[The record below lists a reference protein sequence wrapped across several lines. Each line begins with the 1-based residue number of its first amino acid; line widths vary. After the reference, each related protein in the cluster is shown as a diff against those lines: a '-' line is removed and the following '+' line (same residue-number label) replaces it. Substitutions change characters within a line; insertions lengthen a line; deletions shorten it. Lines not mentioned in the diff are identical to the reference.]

1 MSVPNRPESE
11 YNAAL
16 KMWGGKWGAAIPLLL
31 LICGLLW
38 LSLHGPATP
47 KNFWSIG
54 FAAICIGLFLSKTP
68 KEYCATVL
76 RGFNNKSVGVLCASW
91 IFASVFGQ
99 IMQAGGIIEGLLWFG
114 LNVGAQG
121 SVFTVITF
129 LAAMLFSLGTGTAN
143 GTILA
148 LTPVM
153 FPAGVF
159 LGADPAFLAVA
170 ILSSGRKVSPLGAS
184 MANGFASNALDV
196 EHGYRPAQGRPG
208 AALTPVMLAAAEM
221 AETPPS
227 GTDMLA
233 AVAVGYEVG
242 MRSGMYWN
250 RDHARV
256 YTSGLWGA
264 IGAVAAAGRI
274 LGLKEDVLL
283 QALNCADY
291 HGPVGFIARGVATP
305 CMAKDGVG
313 WGAHTAMMS
322 ILLAQAGFTSPL
334 LDFDAALAEELGSRW
349 RMADLYFKPYCCCR
363 WAQAS
368 IAGALKIVRENHL
381 AVSDIRRLVIHTFS
395 KAASLSREHPTHTD
409 AAQYN
414 ITYPIAVALLDGQIS
429 GAQVLPPRIFDKDV
443 LELAD
448 MIEVV
453 VEERFEE
460 RFPARTFSEV
470 CITTTDGREL
480 RSGELEP
487 QWEPADSPSDEE
499 LLDKFTR
506 LTAPVFG
513 EQECARMREA
523 IWHAED
529 LDNALDIWPRTLA
542 RHIEE

>member
-1 MSVPNRPESE
+1 MPSPANLLTDFILRQSYADLPEPIRHQAKRCLLDSMG
-11 YNAAL
+11 AL
-16 KMWGGKWGAAIPLLL
+16 SAGAVTPLARLTARTAERFFQGGECT
-31 LICGLLW
+31 LI
-38 LSLHGPATP
+38 A
-47 KNFWSIG
+47 
-54 FAAICIGLFLSKTP
+54 
-68 KEYCATVL
+68 
-76 RGFNNKSVGVLCASW
+76 
-91 IFASVFGQ
+91 
-99 IMQAGGIIEGLLWFG
+99 
-114 LNVGAQG
+114 
-121 SVFTVITF
+121 
-129 LAAMLFSLGTGTAN
+129 
-143 GTILA
+143 
-148 LTPVM
+148 
-153 FPAGVF
+153 
-159 LGADPAFLAVA
+159 
-170 ILSSGRKVSPLGAS
+170 SGRKVSPLGAS

-233 AVAVGYEVG
+233 
-242 MRSGMYWN
+242 
-250 RDHARV
+250 
-256 YTSGLWGA
+256 
-264 IGAVAAAGRI
+264 AVAAAGRI

>member
-1 MSVPNRPESE
+1 MRSR
-11 YNAAL
+11 
-16 KMWGGKWGAAIPLLL
+16 IFL
-31 LICGLLW
+31 LI
-38 LSLHGPATP
+38 LSLSFITTLLSAQDNAKLERQINHLWEYSVKTFRSPR
-47 KNFWSIG
+47 S
-54 FAAICIGLFLSKTP
+54 GLFYGKALHELPPLKSYPTREQYRRGEYRTQGYKKGDEKTVGYNLHGGGSGTEDCTLFTGTLLGAMCD
-68 KEYCATVL
+68 KYTATGDPSC
-76 RGFNNKSVGVLCASW
+76 RD
-91 IFASVFGQ
+91 
-99 IMQAGGIIEGLLWFG
+99 QARMAYEGLR
-114 LNVGAQG
+114 
-121 SVFTVITF
+121 S
-129 LAAMLFSLGTGTAN
+129 AATA
-143 GTILA
+143 
-148 LTPVM
+148 
-153 FPAGVF
+153 
-159 LGADPAFLAVA
+159 
-170 ILSSGRKVSPLGAS
+170 
-184 MANGFASNALDV
+184 
-196 EHGYRPAQGRPG
+196 HGEP
-208 AALTPVMLAAAEM
+208 
-221 AETPPS
+221 
-227 GTDMLA
+227 
-233 AVAVGYEVG
+233 
-242 MRSGMYWN
+242 
-250 RDHARV
+250 
-256 YTSGLWGA
+256 
-264 IGAVAAAGRI
+264 
-274 LGLKEDVLL
+274 
-283 QALNCADY
+283 
-291 HGPVGFIARGVATP
+291 GFIARGVATP

>member
-1 MSVPNRPESE
+1 
-11 YNAAL
+11 
-16 KMWGGKWGAAIPLLL
+16 
-31 LICGLLW
+31 
-38 LSLHGPATP
+38 
-47 KNFWSIG
+47 
-54 FAAICIGLFLSKTP
+54 
-68 KEYCATVL
+68 
-76 RGFNNKSVGVLCASW
+76 
-91 IFASVFGQ
+91 
-99 IMQAGGIIEGLLWFG
+99 
-114 LNVGAQG
+114 
-121 SVFTVITF
+121 
-129 LAAMLFSLGTGTAN
+129 
-143 GTILA
+143 
-148 LTPVM
+148 
-153 FPAGVF
+153 
-159 LGADPAFLAVA
+159 
-170 ILSSGRKVSPLGAS
+170 
-184 MANGFASNALDV
+184 
-196 EHGYRPAQGRPG
+196 
-208 AALTPVMLAAAEM
+208 
-221 AETPPS
+221 
-227 GTDMLA
+227 
-233 AVAVGYEVG
+233 

>member
-1 MSVPNRPESE
+1 MPSPANLLTDFILRQSYADLPEPIRHQAKRCLLDSMG
-11 YNAAL
+11 AL
-16 KMWGGKWGAAIPLLL
+16 SAGAVTPLARLTARTAERFFQGGECT
-31 LICGLLW
+31 LI
-38 LSLHGPATP
+38 A
-47 KNFWSIG
+47 
-54 FAAICIGLFLSKTP
+54 
-68 KEYCATVL
+68 
-76 RGFNNKSVGVLCASW
+76 
-91 IFASVFGQ
+91 
-99 IMQAGGIIEGLLWFG
+99 
-114 LNVGAQG
+114 
-121 SVFTVITF
+121 
-129 LAAMLFSLGTGTAN
+129 
-143 GTILA
+143 
-148 LTPVM
+148 
-153 FPAGVF
+153 
-159 LGADPAFLAVA
+159 
-170 ILSSGRKVSPLGAS
+170 SGRKVSPLGAS

-363 WAQAS
+363 WAPAAIGPYSQAVDTGS
-368 IAGALKIVRENHL
+368 TVY
-381 AVSDIRRLVIHTFS
+381 
-395 KAASLSREHPTHTD
+395 LS
-409 AAQYN
+409 
-414 ITYPIAVALLDGQIS
+414 GQIGQDPAS
-429 GAQVLPPRIFDKDV
+429 GQIVTGFKAQTIQALENLKAVLAAAGMTLDNMAQVDV
-443 LELAD
+443 FVTD
-448 MIEVV
+448 M
-453 VEERFEE
+453 RNFEDFNAIYSTY
-460 RFPARTFSEV
+460 FPAYKPARLFVEV
-470 CITTTDGREL
+470 RGLCPG
-480 RSGELEP
+480 
-487 QWEPADSPSDEE
+487 
-499 LLDKFTR
+499 
-506 LTAPVFG
+506 
-513 EQECARMREA
+513 
-523 IWHAED
+523 AEVEIRGI
-529 LDNALDIWPRTLA
+529 ACR
-542 RHIEE
+542 R

>member
-1 MSVPNRPESE
+1 
-11 YNAAL
+11 
-16 KMWGGKWGAAIPLLL
+16 
-31 LICGLLW
+31 
-38 LSLHGPATP
+38 
-47 KNFWSIG
+47 
-54 FAAICIGLFLSKTP
+54 
-68 KEYCATVL
+68 
-76 RGFNNKSVGVLCASW
+76 
-91 IFASVFGQ
+91 
-99 IMQAGGIIEGLLWFG
+99 
-114 LNVGAQG
+114 
-121 SVFTVITF
+121 
-129 LAAMLFSLGTGTAN
+129 
-143 GTILA
+143 
-148 LTPVM
+148 
-153 FPAGVF
+153 
-159 LGADPAFLAVA
+159 
-170 ILSSGRKVSPLGAS
+170 
-184 MANGFASNALDV
+184 
-196 EHGYRPAQGRPG
+196 
-208 AALTPVMLAAAEM
+208 MLAAAEM

-381 AVSDIRRLVIHTFS
+381 AVSDI
-395 KAASLSREHPTHTD
+395 P
-409 AAQYN
+409 
-414 ITYPIAVALLDGQIS
+414 YPIAVALLDGQIS
-429 GAQVLPPRIFDKDV
+429 GAQVLPPRIFDKDI

>member
-1 MSVPNRPESE
+1 MHGQGRRR
-11 YNAAL
+11 L
-16 KMWGGKWGAAIPLLL
+16 GGPYGHDVHPAGTGRVHLPPAGFRRRAGRRAGKPLAHGGPVLQALLL
-31 LICGLLW
+31 L
-38 LSLHGPATP
+38 
-47 KNFWSIG
+47 
-54 FAAICIGLFLSKTP
+54 
-68 KEYCATVL
+68 
-76 RGFNNKSVGVLCASW
+76 
-91 IFASVFGQ
+91 
-99 IMQAGGIIEGLLWFG
+99 
-114 LNVGAQG
+114 
-121 SVFTVITF
+121 
-129 LAAMLFSLGTGTAN
+129 
-143 GTILA
+143 
-148 LTPVM
+148 
-153 FPAGVF
+153 
-159 LGADPAFLAVA
+159 
-170 ILSSGRKVSPLGAS
+170 PL
-184 MANGFASNALDV
+184 
-196 EHGYRPAQGRPG
+196 
-208 AALTPVMLAAAEM
+208 
-221 AETPPS
+221 
-227 GTDMLA
+227 
-233 AVAVGYEVG
+233 
-242 MRSGMYWN
+242 
-250 RDHARV
+250 
-256 YTSGLWGA
+256 
-264 IGAVAAAGRI
+264 
-274 LGLKEDVLL
+274 
-283 QALNCADY
+283 
-291 HGPVGFIARGVATP
+291 
-305 CMAKDGVG
+305 
-313 WGAHTAMMS
+313 
-322 ILLAQAGFTSPL
+322 
-334 LDFDAALAEELGSRW
+334 
-349 RMADLYFKPYCCCR
+349 
-363 WAQAS
+363 AQAS

-529 LDNALDIWPRTLA
+529 LDNTLDIWPRTLA

>member
-1 MSVPNRPESE
+1 MPSPANLLTDFILRQSYADLPEPIRHQAKRCLLDSMG
-11 YNAAL
+11 AL
-16 KMWGGKWGAAIPLLL
+16 SAGAVTPLARLTARTAERFFRGGECT
-31 LICGLLW
+31 LI
-38 LSLHGPATP
+38 
-47 KNFWSIG
+47 
-54 FAAICIGLFLSKTP
+54 
-68 KEYCATVL
+68 
-76 RGFNNKSVGVLCASW
+76 
-91 IFASVFGQ
+91 
-99 IMQAGGIIEGLLWFG
+99 
-114 LNVGAQG
+114 
-121 SVFTVITF
+121 
-129 LAAMLFSLGTGTAN
+129 
-143 GTILA
+143 
-148 LTPVM
+148 
-153 FPAGVF
+153 
-159 LGADPAFLAVA
+159 
-170 ILSSGRKVSPLGAS
+170 SSGRKVSPLGAS

-506 LTAPVFG
+506 LTAPVFD

>member
-1 MSVPNRPESE
+1 
-11 YNAAL
+11 
-16 KMWGGKWGAAIPLLL
+16 
-31 LICGLLW
+31 
-38 LSLHGPATP
+38 
-47 KNFWSIG
+47 
-54 FAAICIGLFLSKTP
+54 
-68 KEYCATVL
+68 
-76 RGFNNKSVGVLCASW
+76 
-91 IFASVFGQ
+91 
-99 IMQAGGIIEGLLWFG
+99 
-114 LNVGAQG
+114 
-121 SVFTVITF
+121 
-129 LAAMLFSLGTGTAN
+129 
-143 GTILA
+143 
-148 LTPVM
+148 
-153 FPAGVF
+153 
-159 LGADPAFLAVA
+159 
-170 ILSSGRKVSPLGAS
+170 
-184 MANGFASNALDV
+184 
-196 EHGYRPAQGRPG
+196 
-208 AALTPVMLAAAEM
+208 
-221 AETPPS
+221 
-227 GTDMLA
+227 
-233 AVAVGYEVG
+233 
-242 MRSGMYWN
+242 
-250 RDHARV
+250 
-256 YTSGLWGA
+256 
-264 IGAVAAAGRI
+264 
-274 LGLKEDVLL
+274 
-283 QALNCADY
+283 
-291 HGPVGFIARGVATP
+291 
-305 CMAKDGVG
+305 MAKDGVG

-334 LDFDAALAEELGSRW
+334 LDFDATLAGELGSRW

-453 VEERFEE
+453 VEDRFEE